1 MTNVG
6 TNAIVVDDN
15 HAPLFVVRF
24 SARPTAAEFETYLQ
38 TLDDVLERND
48 RYALMF
54 VTAPGAKMPSHR
66 HALRQASWISERKQ
80 RIQARN
86 AGVAFVLPSPLMRG
100 FLRAVLAIT
109 PMHTQHE
116 VFREE
121 DDGLGWARGQLAAA
135 LPN

>member
-1 MTNVG
+1 MSLSP
-6 TNAIVVDDN
+6 IVVDDD

-24 SARPTAAEFETYLQ
+24 SGRPTADEFEAYLD
-38 TLDDVLERND
+38 TLDAMLEDKD

-54 VTAPGAKMPSHR
+54 VTAPGAKLPSHR
-66 HALRQASWISERKQ
+66 HALRQATWISERKE

-100 FLRAVLAIT
+100 FLRAVMAIT
-109 PMHTQHE
+109 PMHTAHE

-121 DDGLGWARGQLAAA
+121 SNGRDWARAQLVAPAQ
-135 LPN
+135 PC